1 MLHGFFSRVKNRLVT
16 LTSGL
21 ILGLSSLTPT
31 FAGDVNGGTYS
42 NGGYNCQPVGV
53 PDSGSTM
60 LLLGAGLV
68 GMVLMLRRKLNK

>member
-1 MLHGFFSRVKNRLVT
+1 MKLRLVT

-21 ILGLSSLTPT
+21 FLGLSSLTSA
-31 FAGDVNGGTYS
+31 FAGQDNGGW
-42 NGGYNCQPVGV
+42 NCAPAVV